1 MDRVKEVADELKGY
15 CQEHNVL
22 LSRLKKDD
30 VNENVIIPLKEKN
43 SGTSMTPYLA
53 MKRTSR
59 DTLRQHVTNLD
70 RYLGSRYNDSRW
82 LTEDNEN
89 FIPVNL
95 LLAGLRENGK
105 LSGEEHKR
113 WAKAYLLAPS
123 VRVIYELSLQGI
135 KSSMDIQLPNPSVS
149 KDHKRNVEHV
159 HGLFKAKPFSTYLD
173 DGHIVFDSYLE
184 AWSVIESTDFGSS
197 VNQSQLLSHKSAKS
211 FEIDTIVKM
220 FNEAVLFAVLCQQYV
235 VFKNM
240 PTD

>member
-1 MDRVKEVADELKGY
+1 
-15 CQEHNVL
+15 
-22 LSRLKKDD
+22 
-30 VNENVIIPLKEKN
+30 
-43 SGTSMTPYLA
+43 MTPYLA

-59 DTLRQHVTNLD
+59 DTLRQYVTNLD

-105 LSGEEHKR
+105 LSGEVHKR
-113 WAKAYLLAPS
+113 WAKAYLLTPS

-149 KDHKRNVEHV
+149 REHGRNVKHV
-159 HGLFKAKPFSTYLD
+159 HELFKDKQFFTYLD
-173 DGHIVFDSYLE
+173 DGHIVFESYLE
-184 AWSVIESTDFGSS
+184 ARSVIESTDFSSS
-197 VNQSQLLSHKSAKS
+197 VDQSQLLSHKSAKS
-211 FEIDTIVKM
+211 SEIDTIVKM